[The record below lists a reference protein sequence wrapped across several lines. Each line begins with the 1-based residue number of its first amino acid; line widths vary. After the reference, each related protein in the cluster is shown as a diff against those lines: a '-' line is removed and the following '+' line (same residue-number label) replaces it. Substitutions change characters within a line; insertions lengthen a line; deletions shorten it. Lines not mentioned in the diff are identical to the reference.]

1 MATDAASCRNVTSTQ
16 VSVCNAGENQAG
28 PAITWC
34 SDASCFYSI
43 KCCKNVGGSDQP
55 PANNNNN
62 AVPPRPDTTFASEQQ
77 QSPGKSQLLGSQK
90 MHTSTY
96 NQPSPTTRDTNTTST
111 SRVGAGI
118 GFAFVVIAIG
128 AVIVWKRGND
138 KSVSRAGGES
148 RKNSAD
154 TGSSSHKKSKH
165 NSQVRREKKDPDGK
179 KNPRVTRRGSSS
191 NERRRRTSNSSN
203 NSAIHQKETKKKE
216 NRTIYDSDSSLDNDF
231 VINRRMSIDPVNSDS
246 DSEFSV
252 GDISI

>member
-1 MATDAASCRNVTSTQ
+1 MATDGASCRNVTSTQ
-16 VSVCNAGENQAG
+16 ASVCNAGENQAG
-28 PAITWC
+28 SAITWC
-34 SDASCFYSI
+34 TDASCFYSI
-43 KCCKNVGGSDQP
+43 SCCKNVGGSGQP
-55 PANNNNN
+55 PANNNDNTI
-62 AVPPRPDTTFASEQQ
+62 PPRPDTTFESDQQ

-96 NQPSPTTRDTNTTST
+96 NQPSPTTRDPNTTST

-128 AVIVWKRGND
+128 AMIVWKRGND
-138 KSVSRAGGES
+138 KSVSRQTA
-148 RKNSAD
+148 AD
-154 TGSSSHKKSKH
+154 TASSSHKSSTQ
-165 NSQVRREKKDPDGK
+165 NVGPIRREKKDPDGK

-191 NERRRRTSNSSN
+191 NERRRRRSNSSN
-203 NSAIHQKETKKKE
+203 NSAIPQKEMKKKE